1 MASTASA
8 LSTGPAAKRQ
18 RGPDYSAGG
27 AMKCPYLD
35 TINRHLLD
43 FDFEKVC
50 SQSLSNQNVYACLVC
65 GKFFQGRGKH
75 TACYTHSTETGHHMF
90 INLETCRIYCLPD
103 NYEVVDSS
111 LDDIVRCLRP
121 TYSPERVA
129 ALDGVA
135 TLARDVHGVAY
146 LPGFAGLN
154 NLKQTDYINVVVH
167 ALAHVRPLRDFFL
180 RPENYADR
188 PSPLVHKFGDL
199 LRKLW
204 SKDNFKSVISPHE
217 LVQEVTRASKLRFQI
232 GRTSDASEFLGW
244 FLNQLHKDLGGTRK
258 PGSSVIHEAFQ
269 GAVNVETLSRKT
281 HLTKRDEA
289 GVDDGAATAEAQ
301 GWSRDERDLPFL
313 YLTLDIPPTP
323 LFKDTQ
329 GGNIIPQIPLFD
341 VLTKYNGV
349 KLTDSVKAG
358 VQSRRRYAIKQ
369 LPKFLIFHFAR
380 FTKNNFY
387 SEKNPTIVH
396 IPVKDLEL
404 KGQFALEGAAAA
416 EGAVTKYDLLANA
429 CHDLPT
435 GLGKDGQQDPL
446 QHGSYRVHTHQQSS
460 DQWYEIQ
467 DLHVSETMP
476 QLIGL
481 SESLITIYK
490 RRDV

>member
-1 MASTASA
+1 MATP
-8 LSTGPAAKRQ
+8 PAKKAKTEV
-18 RGPDYSAGG
+18 AV
-27 AMKCPYLD
+27 KCPYLD

-50 SQSLSNQNVYACLVC
+50 SQTLSDQNVYACLVC
-65 GKFFQGRGKH
+65 GKFFQGRGRH
-75 TACYTHSTETGHHMF
+75 TQAYTHSTQTGHRMF
-90 INLETCRIYCLPD
+90 INLGTTRIFCLPE

-121 TYSPERVA
+121 RFAPERIS
-129 ALDGVA
+129 ALDA
-135 TLARDVHGVAY
+135 TTTLARDVHGVAY
-146 LPGFAGLN
+146 LPGFCGLN
-154 NLKQTDYINVVVH
+154 NLKSTDYINVVVH

-180 RPENYADR
+180 RRENYAR
-188 PSPLVHKFGDL
+188 YPSPLVAKFGEL

-204 SKDNFKSVISPHE
+204 SRDNFKSVISPHE
-217 LVQEVTRASKLRFQI
+217 LVQEVTIASKLKFQI
-232 GRTSDASEFLGW
+232 GTTSDAAQFLGW
-244 FLNQLHKDLGGTRK
+244 FLNELHRDLGGTKK
-258 PGSSVIHEAFQ
+258 PGSSVIHEAFLGQ
-269 GAVNVETLSRKT
+269 IQVETLSRKT

-289 GVDDGAATAEAQ
+289 DVDDGAVTAEAQ
-301 GWSRDERDLPFL
+301 GWKRDERDLPFL

-349 KLTDSVKAG
+349 RLTDTVKSG
-358 VQSRRRYAIKQ
+358 VQSRRRYVIKH
-369 LPKFLIFHFAR
+369 LPKYLIFHFAR
-380 FTKNNFY
+380 FSKNNFY

-404 KGQFALEGAAAA
+404 RDQFALEGDAALPEAK
-416 EGAVTKYDLLANA
+416 TKYDLLANA
-429 CHDLPT
+429 CHDLPH
-435 GLGKDGQQDPL
+435 GLGKDERQDPL
-446 QHGSYRVHTHQQSS
+446 QHGTYRVHVRQPAS

-481 SESLITIYK
+481 SESLLCIYE
-490 RRDV
+490 RRD

>member
-1 MASTASA
+1 MAK
-8 LSTGPAAKRQ
+8 AAVETI
-18 RGPDYSAGG
+18 
-27 AMKCPYLD
+27 KCPYLD

-50 SQSLSNQNVYACLVC
+50 SQSLSNQNVYSCLVC
-65 GKFFQGRGKH
+65 GKFFQGRGRH
-75 TACYTHSTETGHHMF
+75 THAYTHSTFSGHRMF
-90 INLETCRIYCLPD
+90 INLTTTRIYCLPE
-103 NYEVVDSS
+103 NYEVLDSS
-111 LDDIVRCLRP
+111 LDDIVRCLQP
-121 TYSPERVA
+121 KFSPQSIV
-129 ALDGVA
+129 ALDGNT

-146 LPGFAGLN
+146 LPGFCGLN

-180 RPENYADR
+180 RPDNYAQYT
-188 PSPLVHKFGDL
+188 SPLVQKFGEL

-204 SKDNFKSVISPHE
+204 SRDNFKSVISPHE
-217 LVQEVTRASKLRFQI
+217 LVQEVTIASKLRFQI
-232 GRTSDASEFLGW
+232 GRTSDAAEFLGW
-244 FLNQLHKDLGGTRK
+244 FLNELHRKLGGTK
-258 PGSSVIHEAFQ
+258 KSGSSIVHHVFQ
-269 GAVNVETLSRKT
+269 GAIQVETLSRKT

-289 GVDDGAATAEAQ
+289 DVDDSAISAEAQ
-301 GWSRDERDLPFL
+301 GWKRVEHDLNFL

-349 KLTDSVKAG
+349 KLSDTVKSG
-358 VQSRRRYAIKQ
+358 VQSRKRYVVKK
-369 LPKFLIFHFAR
+369 LPKYLIFHFAR

-404 KGQFALEGAAAA
+404 KDQFALEDDAATDD
-416 EGAVTKYDLLANA
+416 AVTKYDLLANA

-435 GLGKDGQQDPL
+435 GLGKDAQQDPL
-446 QHGSYRVHTHQQSS
+446 QHGTYRVHVQQPTS

-481 SESLITIYK
+481 SESLMCIYQ
-490 RRDV
+490 RRDA

>member
-1 MASTASA
+1 
-8 LSTGPAAKRQ
+8 
-18 RGPDYSAGG
+18 
-27 AMKCPYLD
+27 
-35 TINRHLLD
+35 
-43 FDFEKVC
+43 
-50 SQSLSNQNVYACLVC
+50 
-65 GKFFQGRGKH
+65 
-75 TACYTHSTETGHHMF
+75 
-90 INLETCRIYCLPD
+90 
-103 NYEVVDSS
+103 
-111 LDDIVRCLRP
+111 
-121 TYSPERVA
+121 
-129 ALDGVA
+129 
-135 TLARDVHGVAY
+135 
-146 LPGFAGLN
+146 
-154 NLKQTDYINVVVH
+154 
-167 ALAHVRPLRDFFL
+167 
-180 RPENYADR
+180 
-188 PSPLVHKFGDL
+188 VHKFGEL

-232 GRTSDASEFLGW
+232 GRTSDAAEFLGW
-244 FLNQLHKDLGGTRK
+244 FLNELHRDLGGTRR

-269 GAVNVETLSRKT
+269 GAVSVETLSRKT

-349 KLTDSVKAG
+349 KLTDTVRSG

-404 KGQFALEGAAAA
+404 KGQFALEGAAGA

-429 CHDLPT
+429 CHDLPA
-435 GLGKDGQQDPL
+435 GLGKDARQDPL
-446 QHGSYRVHTHQQSS
+446 QHGSYRVHVHQQSS

-490 RRDV
+490 RRDA